1 MPFFQDLSLLA
12 FPLILFS
19 AFTHAVYNALIKSA
33 HDKLVARM
41 LMALSSTILIGPLAL
56 FVPLPTPSLF
66 AILGFTAVVHFLYQ
80 MAQIKSLHYA
90 DYTLAY
96 PVSRGTAPLLIAALS
111 PFIFA
116 DQISANQLVGI
127 IIISASILSMGFS
140 APKGNGWGIVF
151 ALITGVAIA
160 AYTTIDAKG
169 VRLAVNPATYI
180 VWFFIFDSFVI
191 SAFTLSR
198 HWQRFKSRAPREW
211 KLGLFNGLLGICTFG
226 SAMLAFKY
234 GNAPVMA
241 ALRETSVL
249 FAAFIGYLF
258 MGEKVSGARMLAI
271 IGIGVGVIV
280 IRLA

>member
-1 MPFFQDLSLLA
+1 MPFFDDLSLLA

-19 AFTHAVYNALIKSA
+19 AFTHAVYNALIKKA
-33 HDKLVARM
+33 EDKLVARM
-41 LMALSSTILIGPLAL
+41 LMALFSTVFIGPLAF
-56 FVPLPTPSLF
+56 FVPLPSPSLF
-66 AILGFTAVVHFLYQ
+66 ALLCFTAVVHFLYQ

-96 PVSRGTAPLLIAALS
+96 PISRGTSPLIIVAFA

-116 DQISANQLVGI
+116 DQINAIQLAGI
-127 IIISASILSMGFS
+127 VTISLSILSMS
-140 APKGNGWGIVF
+140 ITAPKGNGKGIIF
-151 ALITGVAIA
+151 ALITGIAIA

-169 VRLAVNPATYI
+169 VRLADTPITYI
-180 VWFFIFDSFVI
+180 VWFFVFDSIVI
-191 SAFTLSR
+191 STFTLSQ

-211 KLGLFNGLLGICTFG
+211 RLGIFNGLLGICTFG

-258 MGEKVSGARMLAI
+258 MGERISGIRVVSI
-271 IGIGVGVIV
+271 IGIVLGVVI